1 MIQMKLHEILIES
14 KKVDEAPMSG
24 LATLGNKAMAKF
36 GSARA
41 TGKLDVGA
49 TANQLKMQ

>member
-1 MIQMKLHEILIES
+1 MKLHELLIEN
-14 KKVDEAPMSG
+14 KNVTEAPMSG

-49 TANQLKMQ
+49 TV